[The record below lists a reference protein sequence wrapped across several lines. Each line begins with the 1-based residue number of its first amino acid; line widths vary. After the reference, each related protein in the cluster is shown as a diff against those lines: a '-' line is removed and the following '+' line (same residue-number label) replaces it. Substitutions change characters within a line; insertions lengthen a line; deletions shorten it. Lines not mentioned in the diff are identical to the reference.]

1 MHNTYTHSV
10 EWKFRNDHQWI
21 KYFESEDDMHVFILT
36 CGLESHPDIIEVTRH
51 TTLPHKIKGE

>member
-10 EWKFRNDHQWI
+10 EWKFKNDHQWI
-21 KYFESEDDMHVFILT
+21 KYFESEDDMNLFILT

-51 TTLPHKIKGE
+51 KIKGE